1 MLAKLMERF
10 YKRKAPEPNSNA
22 IGGSPEDDINWEEEI
37 KYDPGLRK
45 LIDEYH
51 PNQRERGWEENI
63 CRMDHR
69 NLAHAVF
76 HAQKLEEVREDLF
89 QNGLMSLEV
98 GLNTV
103 NPKTELIVF
112 VASCLEIRK
121 ILDMTHLLLLVG
133 MAIIENKG

>member
-51 PNQRERGWEENI
+51 PN
-63 CRMDHR
+63 
-69 NLAHAVF
+69 
-76 HAQKLEEVREDLF
+76 
-89 QNGLMSLEV
+89 
-98 GLNTV
+98 
-103 NPKTELIVF
+103 
-112 VASCLEIRK
+112 
-121 ILDMTHLLLLVG
+121 
-133 MAIIENKG
+133 

>member
-1 MLAKLMERF
+1 
-10 YKRKAPEPNSNA
+10 
-22 IGGSPEDDINWEEEI
+22 
-37 KYDPGLRK
+37 
-45 LIDEYH
+45 
-51 PNQRERGWEENI
+51 
-63 CRMDHR
+63 MDHR